1 MPSSVKMKIILVQCS
16 APWHLR
22 HLCEYLNLDR
32 IIPRVRVRHRLHL
45 GFIYRSHQISWIY
58 LIPQLQLISVK

>member
-1 MPSSVKMKIILVQCS
+1 MPSSVKIKIILVQCS

-22 HLCEYLNLDR
+22 HLCKYLNLDR

-45 GFIYRSHQISWIY
+45 DFINWSHQISLIY